1 LEPAGTDVNCVE
13 FGTANGET
21 MSVAVLL
28 SKTNVTVCGSAT
40 ADGLSHVMLCPTPTC
55 TSGGTNT
62 ANISV
67 EVPPPACTDIDDDGV
82 VELLLLL
89 LAVSCALMT
98 LKLVVAISSEIDS
111 AAITATA
118 INMDFITIYARNILS
133 NIYVMISQRQIHFC
147 LISVELVSF
156 SRFFSFSK
164 LSCV

>member
-13 FGTANGET
+13 FGTLKGET

-55 TSGGTNT
+55 ISGGTNT

-67 EVPPPACTDIDDDGV
+67 EVPPPACTAIDDDCV

-89 LAVSCALMT
+89 LLAALCALMT

-111 AAITATA
+111 PAMTATA
-118 INMDFITIYARNILS
+118 INMDFITIYARKILS

-156 SRFFSFSK
+156 SRFLAS
-164 LSCV
+164 LN

>member
-1 LEPAGTDVNCVE
+1 
-13 FGTANGET
+13 

-55 TSGGTNT
+55 ISGGTNT

-67 EVPPPACTDIDDDGV
+67 EVPLPACTDIDDDDGV

-89 LAVSCALMT
+89 AALCALT

-111 AAITATA
+111 AAMTATA

-133 NIYVMISQRQIHFC
+133 NIYVMISWSGKF
-147 LISVELVSF
+147 ISV
-156 SRFFSFSK
+156 
-164 LSCV
+164 